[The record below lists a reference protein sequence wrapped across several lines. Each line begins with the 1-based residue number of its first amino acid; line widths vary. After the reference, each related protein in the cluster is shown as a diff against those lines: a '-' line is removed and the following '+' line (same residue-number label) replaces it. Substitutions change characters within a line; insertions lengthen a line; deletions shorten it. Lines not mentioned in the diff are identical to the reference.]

1 MDYIESRNLLE
12 QMLQLEK
19 YFPQQ
24 GTVHVHLSRV
34 KPCPLDLPAGMYW
47 YGSKRAGPRRPPKW
61 TQQITDQESFE
72 NNSRRS
78 RRAHLWGG
86 ESVNEQWSCQVE
98 HRVNRKRLLWS
109 RVVCN
114 SFSLTQCCLCLC
126 LISSYKYVCTNLKD
140 QSFFGDSWQRT
151 KLHF

>member
-109 RVVCN
+109 RVVVTH
-114 SFSLTQCCLCLC
+114 SLSHNAVSVSVWYLPTN
-126 LISSYKYVCTNLKD
+126 VCTNLKD